1 MGLRARSVGFITT
14 FTLREAHGM
23 GIWLELGI
31 FLVILGF
38 GVWQLYDVKKVI
50 REREQRQAREKAAA
64 RVTDE
69 APGEHRA

>member
-1 MGLRARSVGFITT
+1 
-14 FTLREAHGM
+14 M
-23 GIWLELGI
+23 GIWLELGV

-50 REREQRQAREKAAA
+50 REREQRQAHEKATAQA
-64 RVTDE
+64 TDE

>member
-1 MGLRARSVGFITT
+1 
-14 FTLREAHGM
+14 M

-31 FLVILGF
+31 FVVILAF

-50 REREQRQAREKAAA
+50 REREQHQAREKTGASGA
-64 RVTDE
+64 DD

>member
-1 MGLRARSVGFITT
+1 
-14 FTLREAHGM
+14 M

-50 REREQRQAREKAAA
+50 REREERQAREKAAGSDA
-64 RVTDE
+64 HPPSQAAGA
-69 APGEHRA
+69 APETP

>member
-1 MGLRARSVGFITT
+1 MGVQAPSNGSTT
-14 FTLREAHGM
+14 FHLREAHGM
-23 GIWLELGI
+23 GIWLELGV

-64 RVTDE
+64 GSASVPAD
-69 APGEHRA
+69 H

>member
-1 MGLRARSVGFITT
+1 
-14 FTLREAHGM
+14 M

-31 FLVILGF
+31 FVVILAF

-50 REREQRQAREKAAA
+50 REREQRQAREKAGASGA
-64 RVTDE
+64 DD

>member
-1 MGLRARSVGFITT
+1 
-14 FTLREAHGM
+14 M
-23 GIWLELGI
+23 GIWLELGV

-64 RVTDE
+64 GPASTPAE
-69 APGEHRA
+69 P

>member
-1 MGLRARSVGFITT
+1 
-14 FTLREAHGM
+14 M

-64 RVTDE
+64 QAAS
-69 APGEHRA
+69 APAEH